1 VPDQTSGTIEN
12 KGNLKENIDN
22 MKLGIVGLP
31 NVGKSTL
38 FNSLTKAGAESANY
52 PFCTIDP
59 NIGVVAV
66 PDFRLKLLA
75 DMYASRKITP
85 AVIEFVDIAGL
96 VKGASK
102 GEGLGNQFLSNIREV
117 DAIVHVVRCFEDA
130 NIVHVDGSIDPVRDI
145 ETINLELLFSDLEIL
160 ERRIAKTSKGARND
174 KALAKEL
181 NLLTALKTHLENG
194 APAKTFVPEDE
205 EDIPYVQSL
214 NLLTAKPVIF
224 AANVAEDDLA
234 DDGASNPYV
243 QAVRAFAEQDGSEV
257 FVICAQIEQE
267 IAELEEDEKKMFL
280 EDLGLTE
287 SGLDKLIRA
296 SYRLLGLISYLTAG
310 ETETRAWTIR
320 KGTKA
325 PAAAGKIH
333 SDFERGFI
341 RAEVVN
347 YQDLLDAG
355 SYAAAK
361 EKGLVGLEGKEYIV
375 KDGDV
380 ILFRFNV

>member
-1 VPDQTSGTIEN
+1 
-12 KGNLKENIDN
+12 

-59 NIGVVAV
+59 NVGVVAV
-66 PDFRLKLLA
+66 PDFRLKLLT
-75 DMYASRKITP
+75 DLYNSRKTTP

-102 GEGLGNQFLSNIREV
+102 GEGLGNQFLANIREV
-117 DAIVHVVRCFEDA
+117 DAIVHVVRCFEDS
-130 NIVHVDGSIDPVRDI
+130 NIIHVDGSVDPVRDI
-145 ETINLELLFSDLEIL
+145 ETINLELIFSDLEIL
-160 ERRIAKTSKGARND
+160 ERRIAKSSRAAHND
-174 KALAKEL
+174 KSIAHEVVILKEL
-181 NLLTALKTHLENG
+181 QEHLENG
-194 APAKTFVPEDE
+194 ELAKSYSPTDP
-205 EDIPYVQSL
+205 EDIPFVQSL

-234 DDGASNPYV
+234 DDGASNEYV
-243 QAVRAFAEQDGSEV
+243 AAVREFASAHESEV

-267 IAELEEDEKKMFL
+267 IAELDDEEKMMFL
-280 EDLGLTE
+280 EDLGISE
-287 SGLDKLIRA
+287 SGLDKLIAA

-310 ETETRAWTIR
+310 ETETRAWTIK

-325 PAAAGKIH
+325 PQAAGKIH

>member
-1 VPDQTSGTIEN
+1 
-12 KGNLKENIDN
+12 

-59 NIGVVAV
+59 NVGIVTV
-66 PDFRLKLLA
+66 PDERLKLLG
-75 DMYASRKITP
+75 DLYQSKKVTP

-117 DAIVHVVRCFEDA
+117 DAVVHVVRCFEDE
-130 NIVHVDGSIDPVRDI
+130 NVVHVDGNINPLRDI
-145 ETINLELLFSDLEIL
+145 ETINLELVFSDIEIL
-160 ERRIAKTSKGARND
+160 ERRIAKTARGARND

-181 NLLTALKTHLENG
+181 DLLERLKAHLEEG
-194 APAKTFVPEDE
+194 RLAKSFETEGE
-205 EDIPYVQSL
+205 EEELWFASY

-224 AANVAEDDLA
+224 AANVAEEDLA
-234 DDGASNPYV
+234 DEGASNQSV
-243 QAVRAFAEQDGSEV
+243 QAVREFAASEGSEV

-267 IAELEEDEKKMFL
+267 IAELDEEEKIMFL
-280 EDLGLTE
+280 EDLGLKE
-287 SGLDKLIRA
+287 SGLEKLIKA
-296 SYRLLGLISYLTAG
+296 SYQLLGLISYLTAG
-310 ETETRAWTIR
+310 EDETRAWTIT

-325 PAAAGKIH
+325 PQAAGKIH
-333 SDFERGFI
+333 TDFERGFI
-341 RAEVVN
+341 KAEVVN
-347 YQDLLDAG
+347 YKDLLEQG
-355 SYAAAK
+355 SLSAAR
-361 EKGLVGLEGKEYIV
+361 EKGLVGMEGKEYV
-375 KDGDV
+375 VQDGDV